1 MGKKNDFRAFFL
13 LFTASVRSRPPGPP
27 VVTGVLLTLTFALS
41 SSIFLLSPLITFH
54 PLWGYPG
61 SSGSYRTIVCSGP
74 YWIRLGTYGT

>member
-1 MGKKNDFRAFFL
+1 MDLYEPVHVSSLVLMCLTHGARK
-13 LFTASVRSRPPGPP
+13 PPGPP
-27 VVTGVLLTLTFALS
+27 TVTGVLLTLTFALS

-74 YWIRLGTYGT
+74 Y